1 MMEKVDLGSVIQEAI
16 SRFSQNH
23 VGEKPLVFVTLAPAL
38 TQVPWQDRT
47 AEEFVRRLIYETLLT
62 SDPGA
67 PIEVS
72 LRHRNCLDDLNEFI
86 GIKPSY
92 WIQLRVAGR
101 GIRVAEYL
109 IDALF
114 GELGFRV
121 EEWVGIDGSDT
132 RLGIFGTIDAPKLKM
147 VFCLASV
154 GHKQK
159 CDLLLPIT
167 EGNPPPTLVFPRQE
181 SHSAQV

>member
-1 MMEKVDLGSVIQEAI
+1 MKKIDLGSIVQQTIF
-16 SRFSQNH
+16 RYSQNH
-23 VGEKPLVFVTLAPAL
+23 GSDKPLVFVTLAPAL

-47 AEEFVRRLIYETLLT
+47 AEDFVRRLIYETLLT

-72 LRHRNCLDDLNEFI
+72 LRHRTHLNDLNGLI

-92 WIQLRVAGR
+92 WIQLRIAGR

-109 IDALF
+109 IDELF
-114 GELGFRV
+114 DELGFRV

-132 RLGIFGTIDAPKLKM
+132 RMGIFGTIDAPKLKM
-147 VFCLASV
+147 VFCLESV
-154 GHKQK
+154 RHKQK
-159 CDLLLPIT
+159 CDLLLPII
-167 EGNPPPTLVFPRQE
+167 EGNPPTALVSPGQAGQC
-181 SHSAQV
+181 AQA

>member
-1 MMEKVDLGSVIQEAI
+1 MKTIDLGSVVQQTI

-23 VGEKPLVFVTLAPAL
+23 VGDKPLVFVTLAPAL

-92 WIQLRVAGR
+92 WIQLRIAGR
-101 GIRVAEYL
+101 GIQVAECL
-109 IDALF
+109 IDELF
-114 GELGFRV
+114 GELGFQV

-147 VFCLASV
+147 VFCLESV
-154 GHKQK
+154 RHKQK
-159 CDLLLPIT
+159 CDLLLPIIDGT
-167 EGNPPPTLVFPRQE
+167 PPPALVSPGQA
-181 SHSAQV
+181 SQSLQV

>member
-1 MMEKVDLGSVIQEAI
+1 MQTIDLGSVVQQTI
-16 SRFSQNH
+16 SRYSQNH
-23 VGEKPLVFVTLAPAL
+23 VGDKPLVFVTLAPAL

-47 AEEFVRRLIYETLLT
+47 AEDFVRRLIYETLLT

-72 LRHRNCLDDLNEFI
+72 LRHRIHVNDLNGFI

-92 WIQLRVAGR
+92 WIQLRIAGR

-109 IDALF
+109 IDELF
-114 GELGFRV
+114 DELGFRV

-132 RLGIFGTIDAPKLKM
+132 RMGIFGTIDAPKLKM
-147 VFCLASV
+147 VFCLASA

-159 CDLLLPIT
+159 CDLLLPII
-167 EGNPPPTLVFPRQE
+167 EGNPPSGSLAIEQA

>member
-1 MMEKVDLGSVIQEAI
+1 MKTIDLGSVVQQTIF
-16 SRFSQNH
+16 RYSQNH
-23 VGEKPLVFVTLAPAL
+23 VGDKPLVFVTLAPAL

-72 LRHRNCLDDLNEFI
+72 LRHRNCLDDLNDFI

-109 IDALF
+109 IDELF
-114 GELGFRV
+114 GELGFRI
-121 EEWVGIDGSDT
+121 EEWFASTDRTPGWEFSAPST
-132 RLGIFGTIDAPKLKM
+132 RQKSRWFSVWSRCVKSRNAIF
-147 VFCLASV
+147 C
-154 GHKQK
+154 
-159 CDLLLPIT
+159 
-167 EGNPPPTLVFPRQE
+167 
-181 SHSAQV
+181 

>member
-1 MMEKVDLGSVIQEAI
+1 MQTIDLGSVVQQTI
-16 SRFSQNH
+16 SRYSHNH
-23 VGEKPLVFVTLAPAL
+23 VGDKPLVFVTLAPAL

>member
-1 MMEKVDLGSVIQEAI
+1 MQTIDLGSAVQKTI

-23 VGEKPLVFVTLAPAL
+23 VGDKPLVFVTLAPAL
-38 TQVPWQDRT
+38 TQVPWQDRS
-47 AEEFVRRLIYETLLT
+47 AEDFVRRFLYETLLT

-72 LRHRNCLDDLNEFI
+72 LRHRNCLDDLTDFI

-109 IDALF
+109 IDELF

-132 RLGIFGTIDAPKLKM
+132 RMGIFGTIDAPKIKM
-147 VFCLASV
+147 VFCLESV
-154 GHKQK
+154 RHKQK
-159 CDLLLPIT
+159 CDLLLPIIDGT
-167 EGNPPPTLVFPRQE
+167 PLPALVSPGQA

>member
-1 MMEKVDLGSVIQEAI
+1 MKTIDLGSVVQQTI
-16 SRFSQNH
+16 SRYSQNH
-23 VGEKPLVFVTLAPAL
+23 LGEKPLAFVTLAPAL

-72 LRHRNCLDDLNEFI
+72 LRHRNCLDDLNDFI

-109 IDALF
+109 IDELF

-132 RLGIFGTIDAPKLKM
+132 RMGIFGTIDAPKLKM
-147 VFCLASV
+147 VFCLASM

-167 EGNPPPTLVFPRQE
+167 EGIPPPALVSPGQT